1 MTEFP
6 DLAPLGLELSVL
18 ALALLVFVAD
28 LLLPASEK
36 RGLGSLTAL
45 GLGVILVASCC
56 GLSTQGVTFSGTYVA
71 DGVGLYLKQVLLVAG
86 LLGALGSIDHV
97 DKHFPARQGEH
108 YLLML
113 ASLTGMLLLTGA
125 RDLLLW
131 VVAFEL
137 AGIPLIVLAGLQKD
151 KRGTEGALK
160 LFLTTAASSAFT
172 LYGFS
177 ILWGLSG
184 STAFVGMAAIGVGP
198 LQSLALAMVLAG
210 VAFKLG
216 VVPFHLWMADT
227 YEGAPTPT
235 VAFLSVAPKVAVF
248 AGLIRFLLEGLLPLQ
263 AVWGGALVLLAAIT
277 LVQGNLSA
285 LAQTD
290 SRRLLALS
298 GVAHMGLMLM
308 ALAAGSAEAVGVLC
322 FYALAYAF
330 TNMGAFL
337 VVSVVSESEGSADI
351 GAYTG
356 LATRAP
362 ALALAMLIFL
372 LSLGGIPFVAG
383 FWAKVLL
390 LWAAWQGGLV
400 VLVVLAVLLAVLAL
414 FYYLKIARALYIAES
429 DNASVPTL
437 GRATASAIGLC
448 VAGVVV
454 MGILPGPF
462 LETAMSAARALGL

>member
-1 MTEFP
+1 MLFP
-6 DLAPLGLELSVL
+6 DLGPLSLELSVL
-18 ALALLVFVAD
+18 ALALLVFFAD
-28 LLLPASEK
+28 LLLPADEK
-36 RGLGSLTAL
+36 RGLGALTAL
-45 GLGVILVASCC
+45 GLGGILAASWW
-56 GLSTQGVTFSGTYVA
+56 LDPQGVTFTGTYVS

-86 LLGALGSIDHV
+86 ALGALGAIDHV

-125 RDLLLW
+125 RDVLLW

-137 AGIPLIVLAGLQKD
+137 AGIPLVVLAGLQKD
-151 KRGTEGALK
+151 KLGTEGALK

-177 ILWGLSG
+177 LLWGLSG
-184 STAFVGMAAIGVGP
+184 DTAFVGMAAMGVGP
-198 LQSLALAMVLAG
+198 LQSLALAMVLGG

-263 AVWGGALVLLAAIT
+263 AVWGAALVLLAAIT

-308 ALAAGSAEAVGVLC
+308 ALAAGSADGVAMLC

-337 VVSVVSESEGSADI
+337 VVSVVSEAEGHA
-351 GAYTG
+351 GLEAYAG
-356 LATRAP
+356 LATRSP
-362 ALALAMLIFL
+362 ALSLAMLLFL

-390 LWAAWQGGLV
+390 LWAAWQGGLI

-414 FYYLKIARALYIAES
+414 FYYLKIARSLYITES
-429 DNASVPTL
+429 EATTVPTM
-437 GRATASAIGLC
+437 GRATASAIGIC
-448 VAGVVV
+448 VAGVVLLGV
-454 MGILPGPF
+454 LPGPF
-462 LETAMSAARALGL
+462 VDTAMSAARALGL

>member
-1 MTEFP
+1 MVFP
-6 DLAPLGLELSVL
+6 DLSPLSLELAVL
-18 ALALLVFVAD
+18 VLALLVFVAD

-36 RGLGSLTAL
+36 RGLGALTAV
-45 GLGVILVASCC
+45 GLGGILVVSFC
-56 GLSTQGVTFSGTYVA
+56 GLVPEGVTFSGTYVS
-71 DGVGLYLKQVLLVAG
+71 DGVGRYFKQVLLLAG
-86 LLGALGSIDHV
+86 FLGALGSIDHV
-97 DKHFPARQGEH
+97 DRHFPARQGEH

-113 ASLTGMLLLTGA
+113 ASLVGMLLLTGA

-177 ILWGLSG
+177 LLWGLSG
-184 STAFVGMAAIGVGP
+184 STSFAGMASLGVAP
-198 LQSLALAMVLAG
+198 LASLGLAMVLGG

-263 AVWGGALVLLAAIT
+263 AVWGAALILLAGIT

-285 LAQTD
+285 LAQSD

-298 GVAHMGLMLM
+298 GVAHMGPMLM
-308 ALAAGSAEAVGVLC
+308 ALAAGTTEAVAMLC
-322 FYALAYAF
+322 FYTLAYAF

-351 GAYTG
+351 SAYAG

-414 FYYLKIARALYIAES
+414 FYYLKLGRAIYIAES
-429 DNASVPTL
+429 TVESAPVM

-448 VAGVVV
+448 VAGVVLLGV
-454 MGILPGPF
+454 VPGPF
-462 LETAMSAARALGL
+462 LEAALSAAQALGL

>member
-1 MTEFP
+1 MVFP
-6 DLAPLGLELSVL
+6 DLAPLSLELSVL
-18 ALALLVFVAD
+18 ALTLLVFVAD
-28 LLLPASEK
+28 LLLPATEK
-36 RGLGSLTAL
+36 RGLGALTAV
-45 GLGVILVASCC
+45 GLAGILAASCW
-56 GLSTQGVTFSGTYVA
+56 LQPDGVTFSGTYVS
-71 DGVGLYLKQVLLVAG
+71 DGVGRYLKQVLLVAG
-86 LLGALGSIDHV
+86 LIGALGSIDHV
-97 DKHFPARQGEH
+97 DRHFPARQGEH

-113 ASLTGMLLLTGA
+113 SSLAGMLLLTGA

-151 KRGTEGALK
+151 KRGTEAALK
-160 LFLTTAASSAFT
+160 LFLTTATSSVFT

-177 ILWGLSG
+177 LLWGMSG
-184 STAFVGMAAIGVGP
+184 STAFAGMTGPTVLP
-198 LQSLALAMVLAG
+198 LQALGLAMVLGG

-235 VAFLSVAPKVAVF
+235 VAFLSVAPKIAVF

-263 AVWGGALVLLAAIT
+263 AVWAAALILLAGIT

-285 LAQTD
+285 LAQSD

-308 ALAAGSAEAVGVLC
+308 ALAAGTPEAVAMLC
-322 FYALAYAF
+322 FYALAYVF

-337 VVSVVSESEGSADI
+337 VVGVISESEGSADI
-351 GAYTG
+351 SAFAG

-362 ALALAMLIFL
+362 ALSLAMLIFL

-383 FWAKVLL
+383 FWGKVLL

-414 FYYLKIARALYIAES
+414 FYYLKIARAIYIEES
-429 DNASVPTL
+429 TVDTVPTL

-448 VAGVVV
+448 VAGVVLLGV
-454 MGILPGPF
+454 MPGPF
-462 LETAMSAARALGL
+462 VEAAMTAARALGL

>member
-1 MTEFP
+1 MVLPE
-6 DLAPLGLELSVL
+6 LGPLSLELSVL
-18 ALALLVFVAD
+18 ALTLLVFVAD
-28 LLLPASEK
+28 LLLPAGEK
-36 RGLGSLTAL
+36 RGLGALTAV
-45 GLGVILVASCC
+45 GLGAILGASFW
-56 GLSTQGVTFSGTYVA
+56 LRPEGVTFSGTYVA
-71 DGVGLYLKQVLLVAG
+71 DAVGLYFKQVLLLAG
-86 LLGALGSIDHV
+86 FVGALGAIDHV
-97 DKHFPARQGEH
+97 DRHYPARQGEH

-113 ASLTGMLLLTGA
+113 SALAGMLLLTGA

-137 AGIPLIVLAGLQKD
+137 AGIPLIVLAALNKD
-151 KRGTEGALK
+151 KLGTEGAIK
-160 LFLTTAASSAFT
+160 LFLTTAASSTFT

-227 YEGAPTPT
+227 YQASPTPT
-235 VAFLSVAPKVAVF
+235 VAFLSVAPKIAVF

-277 LVQGNLSA
+277 MVQGNLSA

-290 SRRLLALS
+290 ARRLLALS

-308 ALAAGSAEAVGVLC
+308 GLAVGTTEGVAMLC
-322 FYALAYAF
+322 FYALAYVC

-337 VVSVVSESEGSADI
+337 VVAVIGEAEGHAGLRAFS
-351 GAYTG
+351 G
-356 LATRAP
+356 LAIRAP

-390 LWAAWQGGLV
+390 LWAAWQGGLT

-414 FYYLKIARALYIAES
+414 FYYLKLARAIYIDETGTGT
-429 DNASVPTL
+429 VPVL
-437 GRATASAIGLC
+437 DRSMASAIGVC
-448 VAGVVV
+448 VAGVLVLGV
-454 MGILPGPF
+454 LPGPF
-462 LETAMSAARALGL
+462 LEAAMSAARALGL

>member
-1 MTEFP
+1 MALP
-6 DLAPLGLELSVL
+6 DLGPVALELSLL

-28 LLLPASEK
+28 LLLPAEQK
-36 RGLGSLTAL
+36 RGLGALTAL
-45 GLGVILVASCC
+45 GLGAILAASCC
-56 GLSTQGVTFSGTYVA
+56 WVRPEGVTFWGTYVS

-97 DKHFPARQGEH
+97 DRHFPARQGEH
-108 YLLML
+108 YLMML
-113 ASLTGMLLLTGA
+113 CSLTGMLLLTGA

-131 VVAFEL
+131 VVCFEL
-137 AGIPLIVLAGLQKD
+137 AGIPLVVLAGLNKD
-151 KRGTEGALK
+151 RRGTEAALK
-160 LFLTTAASSAFT
+160 LFLTTAASSVFT

-177 ILWGLSG
+177 LLWGLSG
-184 STAFVGMAAIGVGP
+184 STVFSEMAVMGVGP
-198 LQSLALAMVLAG
+198 LQALALAMVLAG

-235 VAFLSVAPKVAVF
+235 VAFLSVAPKVAAF
-248 AGLIRFLLEGLLPLQ
+248 AGLIRLLLEGLLPLQ
-263 AVWGGALVLLAAIT
+263 AVWGGALILLATVT

-308 ALAAGSAEAVGVLC
+308 ALAVGTAEGLGMLC
-322 FYALAYAF
+322 FYALAYAL

-337 VVSVVSESEGSADI
+337 VVSVVSEAEGNADL
-351 GAYTG
+351 GAYAG
-356 LATRAP
+356 LARRAP
-362 ALALAMLIFL
+362 ALSLAMLIFL

-390 LWAAWQGGLV
+390 LWAAWTGGLFL
-400 VLVVLAVLLAVLAL
+400 LVVLAVLLAVLAL
-414 FYYLKIARALYIAES
+414 FYYLKIARSMYIVEQGP
-429 DNASVPTL
+429 DTVPRP
-437 GRATASAIGLC
+437 GPAMAGAIGLC
-448 VAGVVV
+448 VAGVVLLGV
-454 MGILPGPF
+454 WPAPF
-462 LETAMSAARALGL
+462 VETALSAARALGL

>member
-1 MTEFP
+1 MPLP
-6 DLAPLGLELSVL
+6 DLGPIALELAVL
-18 ALALLVFVAD
+18 ATALLVFVAD
-28 LLLPASEK
+28 LLLPADEK
-36 RGLGSLTAL
+36 RGLGALTVL
-45 GLGVILVASCC
+45 GLGGILVASCFWVRPE
-56 GLSTQGVTFSGTYVA
+56 GVTFFGTYVS
-71 DGVGLYLKQVLLVAG
+71 DGVGLYFKQVLLLAG
-86 LLGALGSIDHV
+86 VLGALGSIDHV
-97 DKHFPARQGEH
+97 DRHFPARQGEH

-113 ASLTGMLLLTGA
+113 CSLVGMMLLTGA

-151 KRGTEGALK
+151 RRGTEAALK
-160 LFLTTAASSAFT
+160 LFLTSATSSVFT

-177 ILWGLSG
+177 MLWGLSG
-184 STAFVGMAAIGVGP
+184 ATSFAEMANMGVGP
-198 LQSLALAMVLAG
+198 LQSLALAMVLGG

-227 YEGAPTPT
+227 YQGAPAPT
-235 VAFLSVAPKVAVF
+235 VGFLSVAPKIAVF

-263 AVWGGALVLLAAIT
+263 AIWGAALVLLATLT

-308 ALAAGSAEAVGVLC
+308 ALAVGTAEAVGILC

-337 VVSVVSESEGSADI
+337 VVSVVSEAQGDASIS
-351 GAYTG
+351 AYTG
-356 LATRAP
+356 LGRRSP
-362 ALALAMLIFL
+362 ALALAMLLFL

-390 LWAAWQGGLV
+390 LWTAWQGGLM

-414 FYYLKIARALYIAES
+414 FYYLKIARAMYITEQGP
-429 DNASVPTL
+429 DTVPVV

-448 VAGVVV
+448 VAGVVLLGV
-454 MGILPGPF
+454 LPGPF
-462 LETAMSAARALGL
+462 LEQAMSAARALGL